1 MQGNESHFG
10 AEEIE
15 CLVSRLMHVAESN
28 YVSLALSIV
37 RMSNDFRTSDRMLH
51 PSLSYALCQT

>member
-1 MQGNESHFG
+1 MQGNESRFG

-28 YVSLALSIV
+28 YVS
-37 RMSNDFRTSDRMLH
+37 
-51 PSLSYALCQT
+51 